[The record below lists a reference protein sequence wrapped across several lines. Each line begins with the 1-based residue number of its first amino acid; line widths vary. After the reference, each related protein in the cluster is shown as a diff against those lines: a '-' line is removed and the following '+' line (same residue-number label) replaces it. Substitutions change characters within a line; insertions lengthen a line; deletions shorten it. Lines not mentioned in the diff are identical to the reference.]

1 MKTTNTRSRIIATI
15 GPRNANIDS
24 IRELSAAGMSIA
36 RLNGSHNTL
45 DWHSATIRTIQTA
58 LPELPI
64 LLDIP
69 GRKIRTALID
79 EPLAFDKNELITLT
93 TDSSHAT
100 EKIIAVSFE
109 KLHDFL
115 KPSQIV
121 FADDG
126 TLKFVVERIDGRE
139 IILRSLM
146 AGKLGSRK
154 GINVPGVDL
163 GPVLVTP
170 KDKAMIE
177 FAINHKIFSILSK
190 KLN

>member
-15 GPRNANIDS
+15 GPQNANIDS

-58 LPELPI
+58 LPELPV

-100 EKIIAVSFE
+100 EK
-109 KLHDFL
+109 
-115 KPSQIV
+115 
-121 FADDG
+121 
-126 TLKFVVERIDGRE
+126 
-139 IILRSLM
+139 
-146 AGKLGSRK
+146 
-154 GINVPGVDL
+154 
-163 GPVLVTP
+163 
-170 KDKAMIE
+170 
-177 FAINHKIFSILSK
+177 
-190 KLN
+190 

>member
-15 GPRNANIDS
+15 GPQNANIDS

-45 DWHSATIRTIQTA
+45 DWHSTTIRTIQTA
-58 LPELPI
+58 IPLLPI

-79 EPLAFDKNELITLT
+79 EPLVFDKNELITLT
-93 TDSSHAT
+93 TDSSRAT

-109 KLHDFL
+109 KLHEFL
-115 KPSQIV
+115 NPGQVV

-126 TLKFVVERIDGRE
+126 TLKFVVERVDGRDQFGASSDAE
-139 IILRSLM
+139 
-146 AGKLGSRK
+146 
-154 GINVPGVDL
+154 
-163 GPVLVTP
+163 
-170 KDKAMIE
+170 
-177 FAINHKIFSILSK
+177 
-190 KLN
+190 